1 VGQDGTVP
9 HPDDPYA
16 SQRLPSKGA
25 KAVRA
30 ARTTGRAAK
39 VTGVATGRLAQ
50 HSVRKARQ
58 LTHAHGAGES
68 GMSRL
73 LELHAFNTA
82 GDAAVAVA
90 LAGTLFFQVPD
101 GEARGQVA
109 LFLGLTMLPFA
120 IVAPLIGP
128 FLDRFRRG
136 RRWAIGSTMAIRAFC
151 CWALAGAVAT
161 DSVWLFPAALGVLV
175 SSKAYGVT
183 RASAVPRVLP
193 ENFTLVKANSRISL
207 TGTAGAAISAPLA
220 LGFAQF
226 GGQWALRYAFALFVV
241 ATILAVL
248 LPARVDSSE
257 GEEQVALSQLG
268 TGSRRGIPTSVVAAL
283 RCNAGLRFLSGFLTL
298 FMAFLLRQYPFP
310 GWEDRYTLLL
320 AMVVGAAGLGNTLG
334 MLLASVLKVVRPQVV
349 VMLVLGIDVAVLVLT
364 AVLYSLPMAVA
375 FGLTV
380 GICQSLGKLSLDA
393 LIQGDVPESVR
404 TSAFARSETLLQLSW
419 VVGGF
424 LGILVPLQPPRL
436 GLGVAAA
443 LLVAWLIW
451 VLRFAATAP
460 RLRPT
465 ARPAAATPPV
475 PHGQTDDDT
484 AEQPYDDV
492 DVTRRLPTDPSYR
505 RPGP

>member
-1 VGQDGTVP
+1 
-9 HPDDPYA
+9 
-16 SQRLPSKGA
+16 
-25 KAVRA
+25 
-30 ARTTGRAAK
+30 
-39 VTGVATGRLAQ
+39 
-50 HSVRKARQ
+50 
-58 LTHAHGAGES
+58 
-68 GMSRL
+68 
-73 LELHAFNTA
+73 
-82 GDAAVAVA
+82 
-90 LAGTLFFQVPD
+90 
-101 GEARGQVA
+101 
-109 LFLGLTMLPFA
+109 
-120 IVAPLIGP
+120 
-128 FLDRFRRG
+128 
-136 RRWAIGSTMAIRAFC
+136 
-151 CWALAGAVAT
+151 
-161 DSVWLFPAALGVLV
+161 
-175 SSKAYGVT
+175 
-183 RASAVPRVLP
+183 
-193 ENFTLVKANSRISL
+193 
-207 TGTAGAAISAPLA
+207 
-220 LGFAQF
+220 
-226 GGQWALRYAFALFVV
+226 
-241 ATILAVL
+241 
-248 LPARVDSSE
+248 
-257 GEEQVALSQLG
+257 
-268 TGSRRGIPTSVVAAL
+268 
-283 RCNAGLRFLSGFLTL
+283 
-298 FMAFLLRQYPFP
+298 MAFLLRQYPFP

-424 LGILVPLQPPRL
+424 LGILVPLQPSRL

-505 RPGP
+505 RLGP

>member
-1 VGQDGTVP
+1 MPQ
-9 HPDDPYA
+9 PDDPYA
-16 SQRLPSKGA
+16 SQRPPSKGA
-25 KAVRA
+25 KAVHA

-73 LELHAFNTA
+73 LELHVFNTA

-193 ENFTLVKANSRISL
+193 EGFTLVKANSRISL
-207 TGTAGAAISAPLA
+207 AGTAGAAISAPLA
-220 LGFAQF
+220 LAFAQI
-226 GGQWALRYAFALFVV
+226 GAQWTLRYAFALFVV

-268 TGSRRGIPTSVVAAL
+268 TGSRRGIPPSVVAGL

-334 MLLASVLKVVRPQVV
+334 TLLASVLKVVRPQVV
-349 VMLVLGIDVAVLVLT
+349 VMLVLGIDVAVLMVT
-364 AVLYSLPMAVA
+364 TVFYSLPMAIV

-424 LGILVPLQPPRL
+424 LGILVPLQPSRL

-451 VLRFAATAP
+451 VLRFAATAS
-460 RLRPT
+460 RRYRPGS
-465 ARPAAATPPV
+465 RPSRPP
-475 PHGQTDDDT
+475 PADPDGSDDDT
-484 AEQPYDDV
+484 TVQQPYDEV
-492 DVTRRLPTDPSYR
+492 DVTRRLRTDPTH
-505 RPGP
+505 RPPGS